1 MYRSRKGFLGITSGF
16 SGRMEVGGEEEEST
30 AAKESIKGGGG
41 GCRKLTACEGRL
53 LMTTGTKGG

>member
-16 SGRMEVGGEEEEST
+16 SGRMEVGGGEEEEST

-41 GCRKLTACEGRL
+41 AVENWLPVRGDC
-53 LMTTGTKGG
+53 

>member
-30 AAKESIKGGGG
+30 AAKESIKGGG
-41 GCRKLTACEGRL
+41 AVEN
-53 LMTTGTKGG
+53 

>member
-16 SGRMEVGGEEEEST
+16 SGRMEVGGGEEEEST

-41 GCRKLTACEGRL
+41 AVEN
-53 LMTTGTKGG
+53 

>member
-41 GCRKLTACEGRL
+41 CRKLTACEGRL

>member
-41 GCRKLTACEGRL
+41 GL
-53 LMTTGTKGG
+53 